1 MGCGTTK
8 ESRALSGCIK
18 SNQAASQQAHA
29 NKSNQLS
36 LYTVREELSE
46 MEQSY
51 APSKRQS
58 VINPNDPILK

>member
-1 MGCGTTK
+1 MGCGITK
-8 ESRALSGCIK
+8 ETRSLSGCIK
-18 SNQAASQQAHA
+18 NNQSGTHQANI
-29 NKSNQLS
+29 NKGNQLS